1 MKAHFKQTSGWY
13 LRLPAFVSMIYWFIM
28 RQTRATEISERMTQ
42 RSLSTLVTLLLLSTA
57 GFAQS
62 SVLRGK
68 VRSSDGA
75 VVNNAT
81 VELRGSQGAVIGQI
95 FTRNDGDFSFTRLR
109 AGEYEVHVTMSGYE
123 TTVQMVELRDSMRVS
138 SPSDVVS
145 EIVTIEVVLRP
156 RPDTTTLAPPGTSF
170 AQDVPKAARDAYARG
185 IAKLREGR
193 SDEGIAALREATT
206 EFNDYF
212 DAHLALGVEYYRIG
226 KDNDA
231 LLALERARQI
241 NDRGAGAYYTFGMV
255 MVRQQKYRAA
265 EYAFG
270 KAAEL
275 NDSHVNAH
283 FNHAVALIEIALRTK
298 DAAEKKTSLVS
309 ADRELDRAWDLSS
322 KKLNTVFLQRAR
334 VNEERGDKEGAAR
347 ELESYLKAEPDAK
360 NSSTIKDAI
369 AKLRDKK

>member
-1 MKAHFKQTSGWY
+1 
-13 LRLPAFVSMIYWFIM
+13 
-28 RQTRATEISERMTQ
+28 MTK

-75 VVNNAT
+75 VLNNAT

-123 TTVQMVELRDSMRVS
+123 TTVQVVELRDSMRVS

-145 EIVTIEVVLRP
+145 EVVTIEVVLRP
-156 RPDTTTLAPPGTSF
+156 RADAPLVPPGTSF

-193 SDEGIAALREATT
+193 SDEGIAALREATI

-231 LLALERARQI
+231 LQALERARQI

-275 NDSHVNAH
+275 NDTHINAH

-298 DAAEKKTSLVS
+298 DTAEKERSLAS
-309 ADRELDRAWDLSS
+309 ANHELDRAWDLSS

-334 VNEERGDKEGAAR
+334 VSEERGDKEGAAR
-347 ELESYLKAEPDAK
+347 ELESYLKTEPDAK
-360 NSSTIKDAI
+360 NSSAIKDAI
-369 AKLRDKK
+369 AKLREKK